1 MSVVSFAALN
11 RIALA
16 GAAVAAG
23 TVLMAAAPA
32 LAEPAPGA
40 QPGGGAPAGGPPGG
54 GDQAGQGEPAGAEG
68 TWIEVSPSTVQAGE
82 QVEIKASCKERVD
95 EAKAHSKAFGEILLV
110 PRYGFLTGD
119 ATVPRDT
126 RAGDYDVT
134 LTCVKSG
141 KAKTTLRVIE
151 NSRPSHGP
159 HTGGGGLAGTGGDG
173 TLALAGG
180 LAAVVAGAGLAV
192 ALRRRRLA

>member
-11 RIALA
+11 RIVLA

-23 TVLMAAAPA
+23 AALIAGAPA
-32 LAEPAPGA
+32 YAEPAPGG
-40 QPGGGAPAGGPPGG
+40 PPAGDQSGPAAEPGR
-54 GDQAGQGEPAGAEG
+54 AEG

-95 EAKAHSKAFGEILLV
+95 EAKAHSKAFGEIVLV
-110 PRYGFLTGD
+110 PQRGFLVGD

-126 RAGDYDVT
+126 RAGEYEVK

-141 KAKTTLRVIE
+141 KAETTLRVIE

-159 HTGGGGLAGTGGDG
+159 HTGGGGLADNGGDG
-173 TLALAGG
+173 TMALAGG
-180 LAAVVAGAGLAV
+180 LASVVAGAGLAV
-192 ALRRRRLA
+192 ALRRRRRLA